1 MLRVHI
7 REICFEAGKMHSG
20 TCFIFIDFLSLA
32 SCACSHAPN
41 AYRWEVVMA
50 GEAMHALAG
59 TADRAPTDWCT
70 VDEKTWALLDGDPM
84 VRSMR

>member
-1 MLRVHI
+1 
-7 REICFEAGKMHSG
+7 MHSG
-20 TCFIFIDFLSLA
+20 TCFVFIYFLSLA
-32 SCACSHAPN
+32 SHAPN
-41 AYRWEVVMA
+41 AHRWEVVMA

-84 VRSMR
+84 VRPMRQR